1 MRLKFTF
8 PSWFSCTVFLAFCAV
23 LLVLPLSR
31 YWQPLLQAGEESSL
45 LLYTSF
51 DKNFIADFAFG
62 EDTPLIAQSARVV
75 REGRK
80 DRGAYLENDAL
91 LSYDAP
97 GNVYAERGTIGFWW
111 KLDEP
116 LGRTP
121 FSIVRVSFAQQAS
134 WDYAFAELY
143 WTGESLK
150 FQLRDQEGEL
160 YQISTENKTVLVA
173 GRWFYFAFTWDELE
187 GLALYVDGHLI
198 GAIQKELHLDAPLDQ
213 IGIHAKQSSPQKM
226 AGNERR
232 VWIDEF
238 RIYSSALNLTQI
250 QNLIELGSGR
260 AGSMPSTAT
269 LNPEL
274 WNQHWRSRFGW
285 QDPSSSPIITSPT
298 FIRKL
303 LLNEGHDSG
312 KLIGRAN
319 DGKSETGWP
328 LQEFEASE
336 AGKLLEFGLNPQS
349 WNLLQIQGSFRGQI
363 FQMSEGQKQMLL
375 EDSDSRPRYFQ
386 KLLNRPVNPISL
398 QVQRKDGYLREL
410 SLYSIQNLPSTLSDQ
425 QKLPG
430 NSSESKVVFRLL
442 PSEQAGKLT
451 GVSRTQMV
459 NLFGEKTKLMRR
471 YLPADR
477 SAWVGVPPE
486 VFPASPPAAVDHSEQ
501 FHYFHVIL
509 PPFLSHT
516 PFDALRFQFTPAP
529 QSNQKES
536 MVNLQIK
543 DPVYPGRNL
552 ADVQFRLSNSSPTDL
567 VIDIP
572 DTIVPV
578 NAPLWLTFASDS
590 KDFGSGFLTGA
601 RVEIWTSQSEQGTLT
616 DRGKTEYST
625 DRFAWIRQCF
635 QTFSAYNSWA
645 AIDYSKLRRQLKG
658 VDELFRV
665 IENVLQVDPKEPTAM
680 AYLTWLNPSLP
691 PLDFKQPVSPS
702 PDIPQWALQQRL
714 LVQNSK
720 DVLDW
725 WMKKRQLPTGEWGD
739 GLTQDTN
746 LLTNWAGIALM
757 DSSTGPAKKA
767 LLSTAEACYRMGLL
781 KDGLG
786 STLSD
791 PIQQYRQGLNLLC
804 AAAIL
809 DYGNPLWVERIMEAV
824 RQLERITGT
833 NEALHRHFRSYLLSA
848 SDLVEDGVYGRQDR
862 NSALLLQPA
871 LVLAWYNGNPKAME
885 WLREYANSLDAHW
898 QKDEVPRDR
907 YPKMVLGIRFITDEL
922 VSRGLPGPDVVNLFW
937 GLHRLTGDNKYLWL
951 LNKLVQSGD
960 IALAENIAGRW
971 LDLANPEIIGD
982 AILREVERSN
992 IWDHNLQEDETG
1004 LLARQL
1010 AFELT
1015 RKKRYL
1021 EEYQGALLKH
1031 QTQNRVLY
1039 TESEPAT
1046 GSVLLSQRAL
1056 QRARLG
1062 GVAFYNHITFP
1073 GHEISWEGAQ
1083 GNLSAVVL
1091 KSTPDHLRLIAFN
1104 SGKSLLDVNMRVWGL
1119 ENGTYEVVEGTDV
1132 SGDDQDDQ
1140 IDVETTRRQL
1150 SLRRF
1155 SEIPLSLR
1163 PLKRTVI
1170 DFKQTKKAA
1179 PILTLPDLAV
1189 GPNDLE
1195 YDPVTDKGVLTIH
1208 NIGSVNSPAFSVVI
1222 ENEKRV
1228 VILKKDFPGMN
1239 APVDLLP
1246 KKLTMEFSGV
1256 RGKGNRLLIF
1266 RVDPGNQVDELNEE
1280 NNQIRKAIN

>member
-1 MRLKFTF
+1 M
-8 PSWFSCTVFLAFCAV
+8 
-23 LLVLPLSR
+23 
-31 YWQPLLQAGEESSL
+31 E
-45 LLYTSF
+45 
-51 DKNFIADFAFG
+51 FG
-62 EDTPLIAQSARVV
+62 P
-75 REGRK
+75 
-80 DRGAYLENDAL
+80 
-91 LSYDAP
+91 
-97 GNVYAERGTIGFWW
+97 
-111 KLDEP
+111 
-116 LGRTP
+116 
-121 FSIVRVSFAQQAS
+121 
-134 WDYAFAELY
+134 
-143 WTGESLK
+143 
-150 FQLRDQEGEL
+150 
-160 YQISTENKTVLVA
+160 
-173 GRWFYFAFTWDELE
+173 
-187 GLALYVDGHLI
+187 
-198 GAIQKELHLDAPLDQ
+198 
-213 IGIHAKQSSPQKM
+213 SPQ
-226 AGNERR
+226 A
-232 VWIDEF
+232 
-238 RIYSSALNLTQI
+238 
-250 QNLIELGSGR
+250 
-260 AGSMPSTAT
+260 
-269 LNPEL
+269 
-274 WNQHWRSRFGW
+274 
-285 QDPSSSPIITSPT
+285 
-298 FIRKL
+298 
-303 LLNEGHDSG
+303 
-312 KLIGRAN
+312 
-319 DGKSETGWP
+319 
-328 LQEFEASE
+328 
-336 AGKLLEFGLNPQS
+336 

-363 FQMSEGQKQMLL
+363 FQVSQGQKRLLL
-375 EDSDSRPRYFQ
+375 ENSDSLPRCFQ
-386 KLLNRPVNPISL
+386 KLLNPPISPSSL
-398 QVQRKDGYLREL
+398 LIQRQDGFLREMG
-410 SLYSIQNLPSTLSDQ
+410 LYSVQNMDSIQSTRETPSGS
-425 QKLPG
+425 
-430 NSSESKVVFRLL
+430 SSESKVTFRLF
-442 PSEQAGKLT
+442 PADQASKLA
-451 GVSRTQMV
+451 GVSRAQMT
-459 NLFGEKTKLMRR
+459 NLFGEKTQLIRR
-471 YLPADR
+471 YLPGDR

-486 VFPASPPAAVDHSEQ
+486 IFPTSPPAVVDHSEQ
-501 FHYFHVIL
+501 FHYCHVIL

-516 PFDALRFQFTPAP
+516 PFDALRLQFTPAP
-529 QSNQKES
+529 QSSQQES

-543 DPVYPGRNL
+543 DPVYPERNL
-552 ADVQFRLSNSSPTDL
+552 ADVQFRLSNSNPTDL

-572 DTIVPV
+572 DTIIPI

-590 KDFGSGFLTGA
+590 KDFGSSFLTGA
-601 RVEIWTSQSEQGTLT
+601 RVEVWTSQSEQGALT
-616 DRGKTEYST
+616 DRGKTEYLT

-645 AIDYSKLRRQLKG
+645 TMDYSKLRRQLRG

-665 IENVLQVDPKEPTAM
+665 IENVLQVDPKEPTAT
-680 AYLTWLNPSLP
+680 AYLTWLNPSLSP
-691 PLDFKQPVSPS
+691 PDFKQPVVPS
-702 PDIPQWALQQRL
+702 PDIPQWAFQQRL

-720 DVLDW
+720 DILDW

-739 GLTQDTN
+739 GLSQDTN

-757 DSSTGPAKKA
+757 DSSAGPAKKA
-767 LLSTAEACYRMGLL
+767 LLATADACYRMGLL

-791 PIQQYRQGLNLLC
+791 PEQQYRQGLNLLC

-809 DYGNPLWVERIMEAV
+809 DYGNPIWVERLMETV

-848 SDLVEDGVYGRQDR
+848 TDLIEDGVFGRQDR

-871 LVLAWYNGNPKAME
+871 LVLAWYNRNPKATE

-898 QKDEVPRDR
+898 QKDAYPRDR
-907 YPKMVLGIRFITDEL
+907 YPKMVLGIRFITDEV

-937 GLHRLTGDNKYLWL
+937 GIYRLTGDNRYLWL

-960 IALAENIAGRW
+960 IALVENIAGGW
-971 LDLANPEIIGD
+971 LDLVNPEIIGD

-1021 EEYQGALLKH
+1021 EEYQAALLKH
-1031 QTQNRVLY
+1031 QTQNRALY

-1046 GSVLLSQRAL
+1046 GSILLSQRAL

-1062 GVAFYNHITFP
+1062 GVAFYHHITFP
-1073 GHEISWEGAQ
+1073 GHAISWEGAQ

-1155 SEIPLSLR
+1155 SEIPISLR

-1170 DFKQTKKAA
+1170 DFRQTKKAV
-1179 PILTLPDLAV
+1179 PILTLPDLAI
-1189 GPNDLE
+1189 GPSDLE

-1208 NIGSVNSPAFSVVI
+1208 NIGSVNSPAFTVAI

-1228 VILKKDFPGMN
+1228 VILKKDFPGMD

-1246 KKLTMEFSGV
+1246 KRLTMEFSGV
-1256 RGKGNRLLIF
+1256 RGRGNRLLIF

-1280 NNQIRKAIN
+1280 NNQIRKALN